1 MNILNPNKY
10 IRIGIIS
17 ALEAGIANLN
27 IWYKK
32 VPVDVVPVPNAY
44 ILLDSQTKNET
55 VVSKSTTEKATNFE
69 WLSTIDINIYSIN
82 EKGFSDA
89 DMVDDLEQSVLSI
102 IRTGVDIPNF
112 DTKDVRIIES
122 QDLSIDNETAS
133 VDRKLVKFEIWLNN
147 ASS

>member
-17 ALEAGIANLN
+17 ALEAGIPNLN

-32 VPVDVVPVPNAY
+32 VPVDVVPVPSVY

-55 VVSKSTTEKATNFE
+55 VVSKSTTEKATSFE
-69 WLSTIDINIYSIN
+69 WLSTIDVNIYSVN

-89 DMVDDLEQSVLSI
+89 DIVDDLEQSVLSI

-122 QDLSIDNETAS
+122 QDLSVDNETAS
-133 VDRKLVKFEIWLNN
+133 LDRKLVKFEIWLNN
-147 ASS
+147 VSA